1 MSKALI
7 AVVVVGLAGIRGTAG
22 RPHAQQR
29 PVTASAAA
37 TAPSATFFR
46 EYCVGCH
53 NEQMKGGRGN
63 LALDAVDV
71 TNTAAHVE
79 VLEKVVRKLRKG
91 QMPPEGRPRP
101 DGAALES
108 FVVSL
113 EASLDRAASKDIRP
127 GHIVSRR
134 LNRVEYVNAVQD
146 LLALEVDGAELLPS
160 DMAGFGFD
168 NNADVLSITPS
179 LMSRYITAATKISRV
194 AVASPENRP
203 GTRIYKTEIGA
214 RQDDRI
220 SEAMPFAAFGGL
232 DVRHSFPLDG
242 DYAFQ
247 IRLVRNQ
254 NGLIDGMINENLIE
268 VRIDRALVKRFEIG
282 GQYTIVDPGEL
293 IAVREDDVEGAKVH
307 KYYTTADDA
316 LNVRVPVK
324 AGTHTVSVAFVES
337 QPIPG
342 PRRRGGGLGIIGGG
356 GAAAVEQIS
365 IAGPF
370 NAQKTADSPS
380 RKKIFVCTP
389 ASAREEEPCAREILT
404 TLARRAYRRPAT
416 REDVDQLLTMYKRGR
431 QARDF
436 DAGVERAIEA
446 LLSSPNF
453 LIRAE
458 HEPSAKASSYRLSG
472 LELASRLSFFLWR
485 SIPDDEL
492 LRAAERGQLSDAKV
506 LAQQVRRMLA
516 DDRAVRFMNDF
527 SGQWLEV
534 RNIHAHQPAA
544 QFQFEATLRDAMAQE
559 TELFFES
566 QVREDRPMQDL
577 LRADYTFLNAR
588 LAQHYGIPDV
598 HGSHMRKVILPDENR
613 FGLLGHG
620 SVLTTT
626 SYPDRTSVVRRGYWL
641 LDQLMGAPPP
651 PPPPNV
657 PDLKPRD
664 PAKPTALRERME
676 LHRNS
681 PTCASCHA
689 QMDPLG
695 FALERFD
702 PVGRWRDTDDGA
714 RIDSEIKLYGKTIK
728 TPKEFREAL
737 LGQGDEVVRTITEKM
752 LIYALGRGITYEDA
766 PTVRHLI
773 RTLRQNEYRWSSLL
787 LGIVQSAPF
796 QYRERFD
803 PTRVRA
809 SATH

>member
-1 MSKALI
+1 
-7 AVVVVGLAGIRGTAG
+7 
-22 RPHAQQR
+22 
-29 PVTASAAA
+29 
-37 TAPSATFFR
+37 
-46 EYCVGCH
+46 
-53 NEQMKGGRGN
+53 
-63 LALDAVDV
+63 
-71 TNTAAHVE
+71 
-79 VLEKVVRKLRKG
+79 
-91 QMPPEGRPRP
+91 
-101 DGAALES
+101 
-108 FVVSL
+108 
-113 EASLDRAASKDIRP
+113 
-127 GHIVSRR
+127 
-134 LNRVEYVNAVQD
+134 
-146 LLALEVDGAELLPS
+146 
-160 DMAGFGFD
+160 MAGFGFD